1 MTNRLKNKNHLANE
15 NSNTI
20 ISPNIYHTSGFLVKC
35 YPRTQKSQ
43 KLSDSTLDSR
53 WEINRL
59 KRQISRQKNSFTS
72 SPART
77 QLASCAPS
85 FTSSTT
91 TVSLSHLHHFLG
103 NSLTDFVSDDSEA
116 KALLCVYKI
125 SGIKKSRYSR
135 PMAGWTKHE
144 AINTET
150 KTELRE
156 WNCKN
161 GWSFRTITETFNNQ
175 NNDTRICD
183 FFDPFPI
190 KQTLFLKKQCFCR
203 HHVTNSMLYN
213 RKLKKGKEVKKKPTI
228 Q

>member
-1 MTNRLKNKNHLANE
+1 MRNKSIKKTNFKTKE
-15 NSNTI
+15 
-20 ISPNIYHTSGFLVKC
+20 LV
-35 YPRTQKSQ
+35 
-43 KLSDSTLDSR
+43 
-53 WEINRL
+53 
-59 KRQISRQKNSFTS
+59 TS

-91 TVSLSHLHHFLG
+91 TVSLSHLHHFFG

-125 SGIKKSRYSR
+125 RGIKKSRYSR
-135 PMAGWTKHE
+135 PMTGWTKHE

-190 KQTLFLKKQCFCR
+190 KQTLFFKKQCFCR

>member
-1 MTNRLKNKNHLANE
+1 MRNKSIKKTNFKTKEL
-15 NSNTI
+15 
-20 ISPNIYHTSGFLVKC
+20 
-35 YPRTQKSQ
+35 
-43 KLSDSTLDSR
+43 
-53 WEINRL
+53 
-59 KRQISRQKNSFTS
+59 FTS

-91 TVSLSHLHHFLG
+91 TVSLSHLHHFFG

-125 SGIKKSRYSR
+125 NGIKKSRYSR
-135 PMAGWTKHE
+135 PMTGWTKHE

-161 GWSFRTITETFNNQ
+161 GRYFRTITETFNNQ
-175 NNDTRICD
+175 DNDTRICD
-183 FFDPFPI
+183 FFDLFPI
-190 KQTLFLKKQCFCR
+190 KNKLYFSKSNVIAGIMLPTQCF
-203 HHVTNSMLYN
+203 
-213 RKLKKGKEVKKKPTI
+213 TI
-228 Q
+228 VS

>member
-15 NSNTI
+15 NSKTI

-53 WEINRL
+53 WEIHRL
-59 KRQISRQKNSFTS
+59 KRQISRQKTRYQFLCSDTARIVCPKLYQQYNNSLSFS
-72 SPART
+72 
-77 QLASCAPS
+77 LAS
-85 FTSSTT
+85 
-91 TVSLSHLHHFLG
+91 FLG

-135 PMAGWTKHE
+135 PMTGWTKHE

-161 GWSFRTITETFNNQ
+161 GRSFRTIT
-175 NNDTRICD
+175 
-183 FFDPFPI
+183 
-190 KQTLFLKKQCFCR
+190 
-203 HHVTNSMLYN
+203 
-213 RKLKKGKEVKKKPTI
+213 
-228 Q
+228 